1 MFKEFREFIA
11 RGNVMDM
18 AVGIIMGA
26 AFTAIVNSA
35 VGDVIMPVIGM
46 ATSGIDFADK
56 FIALD
61 GGDYASLDAA
71 KAIGAPV
78 ITYGVFVDAVINFL
92 IVSFCVFMLIKG
104 VNSLKRKAEDP
115 NAKDTPPPAADI
127 VLLTE
132 IRDAL
137 KGKSASVAAKPAV
150 AAAPVVKAPAPAA
163 AKPAKK
169 KNTAKKA
176 AKKKAPAKPAA
187 TQAAPAVKAAAKP
200 KTASAK
206 KPSAKKKAA
215 APKAPAKK

>member
-56 FIALD
+56 FFALD

-115 NAKDTPPPAADI
+115 NAKDAPPPAADI

-137 KGKSASVAAKPAV
+137 KGKPAPAAKPAV

-176 AKKKAPAKPAA
+176 AKKKATAKPAA
-187 TQAAPAVKAAAKP
+187 TKAAPAVKAAAKP

-206 KPSAKKKAA
+206 KPAAKKKAA